1 MPERPPKVW
10 FDKMKR
16 RMQQQYPT
24 YGEKRIQTITAG
36 IWHDYSEATK
46 TRITGEVE
54 MSACISSG
62 AKNIFKR
69 MFQSKLEGLDKTSK
83 EGKLL
88 KSLLDDLDF
97 MSICKEGARKARK
110 PRKPGKWQ
118 LCIKEERTGK
128 PFDPQAI
135 SKLKLKYRAGT
146 CPSPEFLKKHQI

>member
-1 MPERPPKVW
+1 MLYWDKMPERPPKVW

-36 IWHDYSEATK
+36 IWHGYPEATK
-46 TRITGEVE
+46 TRIVGEVE

-69 MFQSKLEGLDKTSK
+69 MFKGKLEGLDKTSK

-88 KSLLDDLDF
+88 KNLLDDLDF
-97 MSICKEGARKARK
+97 MPVCPVGKIKGKRVPSKWQQCVKEGM
-110 PRKPGKWQ
+110 Q
-118 LCIKEERTGK
+118 GK
-128 PFDPQAI
+128 PWDPSRI
-135 SKLKLKYRAGT
+135 KKLSQLYKEGK
-146 CPSPEFLKKHQI
+146 CPIRT